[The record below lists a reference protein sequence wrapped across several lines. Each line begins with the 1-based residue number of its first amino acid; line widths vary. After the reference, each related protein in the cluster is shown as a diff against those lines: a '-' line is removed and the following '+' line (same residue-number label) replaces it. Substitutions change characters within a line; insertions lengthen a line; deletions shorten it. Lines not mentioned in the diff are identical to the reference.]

1 MKLVRLGVVAL
12 TAALTLPAVAQTTPT
27 ASDMQILAQ
36 KVKADKKLLVAVNMQ
51 LTDAEAKGF
60 WPIYD
65 AYQKDLDTIDGR
77 LSKTIAAYADAYN
90 SGSVPDDTAKQLIGD
105 YLAIEQDEAKMK
117 RSYVSRL
124 SDVLPGTK
132 VARYLQLE
140 TKMRAIVRYELAAN
154 IPLVQ

>member
-65 AYQKDLDTIDGR
+65 AYQKDLDTIDRR

-124 SDVLPGTK
+124 SDGLPGTK